1 MIMAICT
8 LQGHVS
14 RAMDFRDKESKF
26 IGIGK
31 STPWSR
37 EDIGEEYDSS
47 RDYEQYP
54 PVPRNTDSLKE
65 IIGYK
70 RVEFC
75 SLVAPDDAAGTL
87 EYRGTKWR
95 IVSDSEAVE
104 MGARWVYIST
114 ELTYNELPITDPY
127 RQVGVYT
134 GLKLAEGV
142 NPAKYA
148 VLPEEVESNGLLEVI
163 DNRKPIYRDAD
174 VKEKIKIIL
183 EF

>member
-1 MIMAICT
+1 MAICT

-14 RAMDFRDKESKF
+14 RALDFYNKEGKF
-26 IGIGK
+26 ICIGK
-31 STPWSR
+31 STPWTS
-37 EDIGEEYDSS
+37 EDVDDFDTS

-54 PVPRNTDSLKE
+54 PEPKNTDVMKE

-75 SLVAPDDAAGTL
+75 SMVVQDDVRGTL

-95 IVSDSEAVE
+95 IVPIADAIKEGS
-104 MGARWVYIST
+104 RWVYIST

-134 GLKLAEGV
+134 GLELNEDV

-148 VLPEEVESNGLLEVI
+148 ILPDEVKDPGLLEVI
-163 DNRKPIYRDAD
+163 DNRKPVYRDSD
-174 VKEKIKIIL
+174 VREKIKLIL